1 MKTEI
6 QHTLPHTGET
16 HTYLVA
22 LELVGGHLCVA
33 VEHPDGALVGGPLRH
48 TDAYPIAEIEDWAS
62 EVAGFP
68 VEVDQCYHSGAGRAG
83 HLEVVWGL
91 TSGDLALTTREIYS
105 LEQRTGDVN
114 LACLCSAALLDDDV
128 GASLGCFRGILSE
141 LDTGAAIT

>member
-33 VEHPDGALVGGPLRH
+33 VEHPDGALVGATLRH

-62 EVAGFP
+62 EVAGLP
-68 VEVDQCYHSGAGRAG
+68 VEVGRCCHSGAGRAG
-83 HLEVVWGL
+83 HLEVVWVL
-91 TSGDLALTTREIYS
+91 TSDDLALTTREIYK
-105 LEQRTGDVN
+105 LDRCTEDVG
-114 LACLCSAALLDDDV
+114 AWFFCDAALLDDDV
-128 GASLGCFRGILSE
+128 YAAIMCFRAILAQ
-141 LDTGAAIT
+141 GADGEGRS